1 MVIELVFEYDGAMTA
16 VADNQSPEPGVGGCA
31 ESGLA
36 LIREGI
42 ARLAGSAPAVC
53 GRAELIDRISE
64 METLKNAFE
73 AAQAE
78 STLAF
83 ARAEAAHQIDH
94 GCTEPDKLERS
105 IAAQVGMAC
114 RVSPT
119 EGRKRVRTAR
129 DLHDGLEQ
137 LRALFHAGE
146 LSAYKVSTI
155 IAETAHLDAAERAQ
169 VDQQLT
175 TAGID
180 GKGVGKLRE
189 LTRRLAAQ
197 VAPGK
202 FRARCAAAC
211 TGRRV
216 TLRLAADGMTDLTAH
231 LPAEQGAACYA
242 ALHKAFNEVSVNPAP
257 LTRSRGQVMA
267 DTLVERVTGQTQ
279 AEDVNVEVQ
288 VVVPVEALLDP
299 DSPLPAEIPGHGPV
313 PADLITTS
321 AGRKTWRRLL
331 TRRGVVIGGDS
342 RRRTFTGL
350 LAELIRARDRWRC
363 SESFCDAAVR
373 EIDHIRRAADG
384 GPTSYD
390 GGRATCQFHNL
401 LRELPGWSVERV
413 PDGILTTTPTGHTYL
428 YRIPTAAPQ
437 EG

>member
-1 MVIELVFEYDGAMTA
+1 
-16 VADNQSPEPGVGGCA
+16 
-31 ESGLA
+31 
-36 LIREGI
+36 
-42 ARLAGSAPAVC
+42 
-53 GRAELIDRISE
+53 
-64 METLKNAFE
+64 
-73 AAQAE
+73 
-78 STLAF
+78 
-83 ARAEAAHQIDH
+83 
-94 GCTEPDKLERS
+94 
-105 IAAQVGMAC
+105 
-114 RVSPT
+114 
-119 EGRKRVRTAR
+119 
-129 DLHDGLEQ
+129 
-137 LRALFHAGE
+137 
-146 LSAYKVSTI
+146 
-155 IAETAHLDAAERAQ
+155 
-169 VDQQLT
+169 
-175 TAGID
+175 
-180 GKGVGKLRE
+180 
-189 LTRRLAAQ
+189 
-197 VAPGK
+197 
-202 FRARCAAAC
+202 
-211 TGRRV
+211 
-216 TLRLAADGMTDLTAH
+216 
-231 LPAEQGAACYA
+231 QGAACYA